1 MTISRRHF
9 MLKVMALKA
18 QGQKNGNA
26 VDQTSIVDQG
36 QFVVVF
42 VRGYAAVW
50 GHTYTHGVD

>member
-1 MTISRRHF
+1 

-18 QGQKNGNA
+18 QGQKNGKA
-26 VDQTSIVDQG
+26 VGQTSIVDQG